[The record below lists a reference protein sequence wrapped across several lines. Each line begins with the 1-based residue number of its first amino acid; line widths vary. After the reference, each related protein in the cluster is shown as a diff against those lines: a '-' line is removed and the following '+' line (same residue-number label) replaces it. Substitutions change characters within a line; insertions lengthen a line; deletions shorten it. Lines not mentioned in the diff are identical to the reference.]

1 MLAGTIYFYDDKEE
15 PIKEIGVEDYEGLTK
30 DEFMQIIQELG
41 ASRVVLKAFYHNH
54 HNGIE
59 SVLYDK
65 NIKQT

>member
-1 MLAGTIYFYDDKEE
+1 MLAGTVYFYDDK
-15 PIKEIGVEDYEGLTK
+15 KELVGEIDVEDYEDLTK
-30 DEFMQIIQELG
+30 DEFMQMIRELG

-54 HNGIE
+54 HNGTE